1 MNEPTDSFDW
11 SSLGDEPLPGEMDD
25 AALLDAV
32 FAQASGAAATDE
44 AHAPSSPTW
53 VRPVVAAVVL
63 LAAAVALFLLAPTWT
78 EALRGSDD
86 DGSIAPDVETP
97 EPDDTAVRKH
107 AEAPRRPVQPRVET
121 APAVIPPALEPE
133 PEPEPET
140 EPTEEESDTDD
151 TPARGKPKAAPPAAD
166 DLLRRAQDA
175 LAAKDTR
182 GAIRAYNR
190 LLRTHPKSPQARAA
204 RLSLGRLELAAGHA
218 KKALS
223 HYDAYLGGK
232 GGTMRREAKLGR
244 IDALHALGRTSAER
258 SAIEAFL
265 DAHPSTVH
273 ATRLR
278 TRLDDLR

>member
-32 FAQASGAAATDE
+32 LAQASGVPATTE
-44 AHAPSSPTW
+44 APAPSSPTW

-86 DGSIAPDVETP
+86 DGSLVPDVETP
-97 EPDDTAVRKH
+97 EPDDTAVRRH
-107 AEAPRRPVQPRVET
+107 AEAPRKPMPQAEP
-121 APAVIPPALEPE
+121 APAVVPPAVEAEPE
-133 PEPEPET
+133 PVPSEG
-140 EPTEEESDTDD
+140 DTDD
-151 TPARGKPKAAPPAAD
+151 APAQGKSKTPTTPPPAAD

-182 GAIRAYNR
+182 GAVRAYNR

-204 RLSLGRLELAAGHA
+204 RLSLGRLELSAGHA

-223 HYDAYLGGK
+223 HYDAYLRGK

>member
-11 SSLGDEPLPGEMDD
+11 SSLGDEPLPGERDD

-32 FAQASGAAATDE
+32 LMEASGASKSED
-44 AHAPSSPTW
+44 APGSSSPW
-53 VRPVVAAVVL
+53 VRPVAAAIVL
-63 LAAAVALFLLAPTWT
+63 FAAAVALFLLAPRWS

-86 DGSIAPDVETP
+86 DGSLTPDVETP
-97 EPDDTAVRKH
+97 EPEDTAVRKH
-107 AEAPRRPVQPRVET
+107 AEASRKPGPPRVEPKPSV
-121 APAVIPPALEPE
+121 APPTIEAGPAPE
-133 PEPEPET
+133 SPGAPSGPD
-140 EPTEEESDTDD
+140 SNDTV
-151 TPARGKPKAAPPAAD
+151 AKAKPKAAAVPPPAAD

-182 GAIRAYNR
+182 GAIRAYSR
-190 LLRTHPKSPQARAA
+190 LLEAHPRSPQARAG
-204 RLSLGRLELAAGHA
+204 RLSLGRLELSAGHA

-223 HYDAYLGGK
+223 HYDAYLRGK
-232 GGTMRREAKLGR
+232 GGTMRREAELGR

-265 DAHPSTVH
+265 DTHPNTVH

-278 TRLDDLR
+278 ARLDALR